1 MTLFIIMIL
10 AKYCNLVY
18 GYILVFISIFLLF
31 SLFFYRFSI
40 IFFSYTKIT
49 FCLSIL
55 FKIEY
60 TRHDIPMIPD
70 NKVVNP

>member
-1 MTLFIIMIL
+1 M
-10 AKYCNLVY
+10 AENKKKSVWEA
-18 GYILVFISIFLLF
+18 
-31 SLFFYRFSI
+31 YRFSI

-60 TRHDIPMIPD
+60 TSHDIPMIPD